1 MIGKRKISLP
11 CHAVH
16 GSRKSEQKR
25 LDNRRRGPAVV
36 GGKMQRAFPER
47 AFLLK
52 CIPPN
57 RLTEWACPSFSAK
70 ACRRLRV
77 AVCLCCSNLN
87 CAGPYAQIEVI
98 ALIGLIWI
106 AYIHLAGSFQWAELI
121 PLNSVFALLEK
132 ILSLWIISALRMRKS
147 WSLYFVFTSIPLLLS
162 YFEQRMN
169 RTYFTPV
176 YVAD

>member
-1 MIGKRKISLP
+1 MNLNELQINWYVDSLITMIGERKISLP

-57 RLTEWACPSFSAK
+57 RLTKWACPSF
-70 ACRRLRV
+70 
-77 AVCLCCSNLN
+77 
-87 CAGPYAQIEVI
+87 
-98 ALIGLIWI
+98 
-106 AYIHLAGSFQWAELI
+106 
-121 PLNSVFALLEK
+121 
-132 ILSLWIISALRMRKS
+132 
-147 WSLYFVFTSIPLLLS
+147 
-162 YFEQRMN
+162 
-169 RTYFTPV
+169 
-176 YVAD
+176 